1 MVKLNLPE
9 YKFRIQ
15 KTEKGIRIFDS
26 VRKKFITLTPEEWVR
41 QNFIRYLIQE
51 KKYSAS
57 LIAVESG
64 LKYNRLKK
72 RSDII
77 VFNKNGNI
85 WMIIEC
91 KSPAVKITQD
101 TFYQVSVYNTGKGQK
116 AEYLTVTNGLK
127 HFCCRIDYRNNTFAF
142 VKDLPEPICN
152 YGT

>member
-1 MVKLNLPE
+1 MLKLNLPE

-15 KTEKGIRIFDS
+15 KSEKGIQIFDS
-26 VRKKFITLTPEEWVR
+26 VRKKFVALTPEEWVR
-41 QNFIRYLIQE
+41 QNFIQYLIQK
-51 KKYSAS
+51 KKYPAS

-77 VFNKNGNI
+77 VFNKTGNI

-91 KSPAVKITQD
+91 KSPTIKITQD
-101 TFYQVSVYNTGKGQK
+101 AFHQVAMYNIGKGKK

-127 HFCCRIDYRNNTFAF
+127 HFCCKIDYKNNTFNF
-142 VKDLPEPICN
+142 VKNLPDK
-152 YGT
+152 